1 VDAKFVGAMTDEP
14 AHPSS
19 NNSDTLDPDLLAQLA
34 CPACYGELRLKG
46 VRLQCVA
53 CSRAYPI
60 VDGVPVLIVERAER
74 LVKEP

>member
-1 VDAKFVGAMTDEP
+1 MTDEP

-19 NNSDTLDPDLLAQLA
+19 IFDQDTPDSHKLDPALLAQLA
-34 CPACYGELRLKG
+34 CPACYGELCLKG
-46 VRLQCVA
+46 ARLQCVA

-74 LVKEP
+74 LLKER